1 MCHSEG
7 PYYFG
12 VREQERAPCYFSSG
26 LETDYP
32 VLNLIN
38 YLLFRIPEVGFGTF
52 FEMFGPSL

>member
-12 VREQERAPCYFSSG
+12 AREQERAPCYFSSV

-32 VLNLIN
+32 VLNFMDQV
-38 YLLFRIPEVGFGTF
+38 Y
-52 FEMFGPSL
+52 M